1 MRPGVG
7 FNMRTGEYLS
17 LESRQE
23 KKDPK
28 NDPRIKNALG
38 LLGHKYDS
46 WLDNPPG
53 YPEVKE
59 LTKRVMKKPT
69 IKFIDL
75 STAVSA
81 GEYIIFYSNMSH
93 LHACKVSSLEPIR
106 DMGLKGGYRVLS
118 DRNNSSLE
126 ISEYDHS
133 SRQKPHDESQVVDG
147 ILPLE
152 SEFIL
157 DKKRQGVW
165 KISEEEFTQLIQYGE
180 IKYDPSIE
188 YPLSREEYAIA
199 CALDGMAFDR
209 WGASIES
216 IKSQNPTRYKDISED
231 NLRRAIS
238 NLVSRFGEPALIN
251 AVKWNTLQHLFRLH
265 IPKQKT
271 EIIGA
276 QNNAFG
282 DVHSDILGFKR
293 DLSRLATELT
303 GNSHPLVA
311 DMEHDGY
318 GPVGYGVYNASTIV
332 GDIDMLRV
340 LKTDYPD
347 TFSILIKYLAG
358 LVPMNQGDW
367 YGNSTIF
374 PIRAIKEYF
383 PRAFEYINANYI
395 GTIPNEDG
403 PGIEFPNK

>member
-1 MRPGVG
+1 MPSIIDRRASQPSHNFEGGNPKRLLGFDGTTYFHKIDAKYVTHDTMPRSLIGAQTVHFDEKSGMLYYLETTTNGPNMRPGVG

-126 ISEYDHS
+126 IS
-133 SRQKPHDESQVVDG
+133 
-147 ILPLE
+147 
-152 SEFIL
+152 
-157 DKKRQGVW
+157 
-165 KISEEEFTQLIQYGE
+165 
-180 IKYDPSIE
+180 
-188 YPLSREEYAIA
+188 
-199 CALDGMAFDR
+199 
-209 WGASIES
+209 
-216 IKSQNPTRYKDISED
+216 
-231 NLRRAIS
+231 
-238 NLVSRFGEPALIN
+238 
-251 AVKWNTLQHLFRLH
+251 
-265 IPKQKT
+265 
-271 EIIGA
+271 
-276 QNNAFG
+276 
-282 DVHSDILGFKR
+282 
-293 DLSRLATELT
+293 
-303 GNSHPLVA
+303 
-311 DMEHDGY
+311 
-318 GPVGYGVYNASTIV
+318 
-332 GDIDMLRV
+332 
-340 LKTDYPD
+340 
-347 TFSILIKYLAG
+347 
-358 LVPMNQGDW
+358 
-367 YGNSTIF
+367 
-374 PIRAIKEYF
+374 
-383 PRAFEYINANYI
+383 
-395 GTIPNEDG
+395 
-403 PGIEFPNK
+403 